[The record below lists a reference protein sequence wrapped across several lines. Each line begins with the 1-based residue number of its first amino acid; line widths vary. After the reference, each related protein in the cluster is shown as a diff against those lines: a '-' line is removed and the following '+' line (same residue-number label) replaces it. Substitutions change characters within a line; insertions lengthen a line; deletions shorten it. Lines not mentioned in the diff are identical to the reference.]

1 MVKASLLSKFPIF
14 NELSHEQLERIVEAG
29 KEVTFNK
36 GEIIVKE
43 GESGQTMYLIL
54 EGEVEVSKTLTLR
67 VSKSDFES
75 REKTITRFSSKD
87 HLFFGE
93 MALLGDSTRTATVAA
108 LTDCSLYSIKKD
120 DFEALGEEYPVLGYK
135 LVRNISRILCDYLKK
150 ANSDIL
156 KLTTALSI
164 ALTK

>member
-1 MVKASLLSKFPIF
+1 MVKASLLSKFSIF
-14 NELSHEQLERIVEAG
+14 EGLSYEQLEKISRIGE
-29 KEVTFNK
+29 EVSFNK
-36 GEIIVKE
+36 GETIVKE
-43 GESGQTMYLIL
+43 GESGDKMYLIL

-93 MALLGDSTRTATVAA
+93 MVLLGDSIRTATVSA
-108 LTDCSLYSIKKD
+108 LTDCSLYSIKKEG
-120 DFEALGEEYPVLGYK
+120 FEALGEEYPVLGYK
-135 LVRNISRILCDYLKK
+135 LVRNISKILCDYLKK